1 MLVYSGDYNNDL
13 EPDRRD
19 TDTYPNKLV
28 LESNITLVQE
38 SKLPYDI
45 WFLTSYHSKKHEKHP
60 GTMAHNTV
68 GLGTQLDTFRW
79 C

>member
-1 MLVYSGDYNNDL
+1 MTKNQIDGTLTRTQINLYWNLILRWFRNL
-13 EPDRRD
+13 N
-19 TDTYPNKLV
+19 YP
-28 LESNITLVQE
+28 
-38 SKLPYDI
+38 YI